1 MGNSVTN
8 NTLNLSIK
16 FYGGASMSSN
26 EKKRYSLEDP
36 NYVGEVIISWI
47 ITHACQEKC
56 GYCISPIKRNE
67 ITTREGHFMVQN
79 QLIETGLTKMR
90 YIGGEPLLIPH
101 LPDLIIDAYDR
112 GLDTRLSTNGILLTE
127 ELFERIKNHLNSIA
141 FPFESAD
148 DELNE
153 KIRCTKHHRDI
164 VISRIK
170 MVKKSDNIG
179 VLINT
184 CVHKENIDY
193 LEDLGTLLND
203 LGVDH
208 WKLRRFNSSSGRGA
222 VPNKN
227 RFDITDEEFFAKVSQ
242 LQKMFPNLKIDG
254 RMPSKLA
261 TRLMVSPQGD
271 LYRMIGAETE
281 DVHYGNMLT
290 DKLNIKEIYE
300 RDHCN

>member
-1 MGNSVTN
+1 
-8 NTLNLSIK
+8 
-16 FYGGASMSSN
+16 
-26 EKKRYSLEDP
+26 
-36 NYVGEVIISWI
+36 
-47 ITHACQEKC
+47 
-56 GYCISPIKRNE
+56 
-67 ITTREGHFMVQN
+67 MVQN

-101 LPDLIIDAYDR
+101 LPDLIIDAYNR

-127 ELFERIKNHLNSIA
+127 EMFGKIKNHLNSIA

-153 KIRCTKHHRDI
+153 KIRCTKYHRDTI
-164 VISRIK
+164 ISRVK
-170 MVKKSDNIG
+170 MVKEANDIG

-184 CVHKENIDY
+184 CVHKENIDC
-193 LEDLGTLLND
+193 LEDLGSLLSD

-208 WKLRRFNSSSGRGA
+208 WKLRRFNSASGRGA

-227 RFDITDEEFFAKVSQ
+227 RFDITDEEFFAKVAQ

-300 RDHCN
+300 KDHCN